1 MKLSLN
7 KSNLTDSAGHSD
19 NCRSLQQY
27 DWLKLVVA
35 WLKPELGNCNF
46 LLRNKLNNYVRGGEG
61 RRG

>member
-1 MKLSLN
+1 MQVIR
-7 KSNLTDSAGHSD
+7 D

-46 LLRNKLNNYVRGGEG
+46 LLRNKLNNYVRGGLGGAKRLRDGEHG
-61 RRG
+61 NG